1 MKSAPSIAPPPP
13 VRRNKPVP
21 VEPLVFAVL
30 LMAFT
35 LGINVVLPKVEADAA
50 EGTAHKAQPAQQAQ
64 VALTSR
70 VN

>member
-1 MKSAPSIAPPPP
+1 M
-13 VRRNKPVP
+13 
-21 VEPLVFAVL
+21 FAVL